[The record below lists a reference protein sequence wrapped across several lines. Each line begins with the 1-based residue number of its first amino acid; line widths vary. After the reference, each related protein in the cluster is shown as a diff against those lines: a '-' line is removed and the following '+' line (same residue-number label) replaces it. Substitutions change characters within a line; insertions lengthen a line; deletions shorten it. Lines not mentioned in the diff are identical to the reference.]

1 METTAKPAV
10 QFQLQNAQGQSV
22 LYVTQDT
29 SQNVLTFTI
38 TYSGT
43 AAVTVKGGA
52 PVSEDKIT
60 PAGPTSFYF
69 TVSSVLSPKE
79 FATMRVTPP
88 AGWQAALFGSWALTP
103 IADTKL
109 EPGQSLV
116 FTLTKITANGRPGPG
131 SFNIDY
137 YNISTVANSGT
148 QLPLSLQN
156 LPNLHKR
163 LADSMFI
170 SMVGGNSVYIDV
182 NDQHLIPPNTLVLQL
197 NNSTGGPLV
206 PPGAKQGKPVFYLT
220 FVSAS
225 GAPGY
230 GALTTIDRLKN
241 IVVGT
246 NGDYGTVWDVQ
257 DHRQNDPPYWAIYP
271 KSPEI
276 LGTGASA
283 IAEFR
288 ISNIVTDFDP
298 SSTNLYLQ
306 SVDIPTYDDGS
317 MTQPLVKAVPTLAL
331 QGVGPLKD
339 NVPSGTQ
346 VGLTWTS
353 FNANRCTVSP
363 VDGGEVPA
371 PAQPDKTGFP
381 VTVARTT
388 TFTVTAYNDALGTKT
403 SGPATV
409 NVLPVTVSEA
419 LTAVPATGYHFGDRV
434 SLSWAFSSA
443 QSCTVDP
450 PINGSASVPAQ
461 SDGTAIFPT
470 AAQRYTITAQ
480 GQAGPAATSLDI
492 IPIPNGWKS
501 VPGAGPWDTR
511 GRPVL
516 LAEFLDQIWFLA
528 GGADDL
534 KSIVFSSRDGFTWS
548 IVNNAAAFSP
558 RTSAAGC
565 VFAGKLW
572 LTGGA
577 TLNGGVLDEIWSSS
591 DGVTWTKV
599 AATQHWPARADH
611 GCVAFAGK
619 IWVMGGRNASGTLM
633 NDIWSSTDGVSW
645 TCVKPSAVWSA
656 RSAFGLVN
664 FGNGMCVIAGSGAG
678 GVLADV
684 WQSGDGATWNGLSNT
699 VPWPA
704 RSSPG
709 VAVLGEQL
717 YVVGGMSQAG
727 LAFSD
732 SNIAD
737 QSGNWSMGLGPNWG
751 ATVLDLGTTAFR
763 DAMWFAGG
771 SANGLPNTTVWGFGT

>member
-1 METTAKPAV
+1 MEMTAKPAV

-22 LYVTQDT
+22 LYVTQDA
-29 SQNVLTFTI
+29 SQNVLTFTV
-38 TYSGT
+38 TYTGA
-43 AAVTVKGGA
+43 AAVTLKGGA

-60 PAGPTSFYF
+60 PAGPTSLYF

-79 FATMRVTPP
+79 FAAMQVTPP
-88 AGWQAALFGSWALTP
+88 AGWQVALFGSWVLTP
-103 IADTKL
+103 VADTSL
-109 EPGQSLV
+109 QPGQSLV

-137 YNISTVANSGT
+137 YNIPTVADSGT

-182 NDQHLIPPNTLVLQL
+182 DDQHLIPPNALVLQL
-197 NNSTGGPLV
+197 NNSTAGPLV
-206 PPGAKQGKPVFYLT
+206 PSGAKQTTPVFYLS
-220 FVSAS
+220 FVSATA
-225 GAPGY
+225 APGY

-271 KSPEI
+271 KSREI
-276 LGTGASA
+276 LGTGAAA

-306 SVDIPTYDDGS
+306 SSDIPTYDDGS
-317 MTQPLVKAVPTLAL
+317 MTLPLVKMVPTLAL
-331 QGVGPLKD
+331 QGVVPLKD
-339 NVPSGTQ
+339 NVPSGSQ
-346 VGLTWTS
+346 VGLIWTS

-371 PAQPDKTGFP
+371 PAQPGKTGFL

-388 TFTVTAYNDALGTKT
+388 TFTVTAYNDALGTRT
-403 SGPATV
+403 SAPVTV
-409 NVLPVTVSEA
+409 NVLPVMVTKA
-419 LTAVPATGYHFGDRV
+419 LTADPAAGYHFGDRV
-434 SLSWAFSSA
+434 SLSWAFFSA

-450 PINGSASVPAQ
+450 PINGSASVPTQ
-461 SDGTAIFPT
+461 SNGTAIFPT

-480 GQAGPAATSLDI
+480 GQAGPAVTSLDI
-492 IPIPNGWKS
+492 IPIPNGWRS
-501 VPGAGPWDTR
+501 RSGAGSWDTR

-516 LAEFLDQIWFLA
+516 LAGFLDRIWFLA

-534 KSIVFSSRDGFTWS
+534 NSIVFSSRDGFTWS
-548 IVNNAAAFSP
+548 IANNAAAFSP
-558 RTSAAGC
+558 RGAAAGC

-572 LTGGA
+572 LTGGS
-577 TLNGGVLDEIWSSS
+577 TLSGGVLDEIWSSS
-591 DGVTWTKV
+591 DGVTWTQV
-599 AATQHWPARADH
+599 SATQHWPARAGH
-611 GCVAFAGK
+611 GCVVFAGR
-619 IWVMGGRNASGTLM
+619 IWVMGGRNASGAPL

-645 TCVKPSAVWSA
+645 TRVTPSAIWPA

-664 FGNGMCVIAGSGAG
+664 FASGMCVVAGSGAN
-678 GVLADV
+678 GVLADA
-684 WQSGDGATWNGLSNT
+684 WLSSDGVNWNGLSIN

-704 RSSPG
+704 RSNPG
-709 VAVLGEQL
+709 AAVLGQKL
-717 YVVGGMSQAG
+717 YVVGGTSQAG

-751 ATVLDLGTTAFR
+751 PRVLDLGTAVFR

-771 SANGLPNTTVWGFGT
+771 SASGSPNTTVWGFGN